1 MKSDM
6 DISKLQPKLID
17 LPGADDGGSIFVMA
31 KLFPASVAHCHRS
44 RDVCNVAK
52 GGTSRLIVRIAP
64 EEGDSIRRQ
73 FGEPFGVLPFRERVS
88 TIQDIF
94 FTPPALPRL
103 RATTP
108 VPRAP
113 R

>member
-52 GGTSRLIVRIAP
+52 VGTSRLIGRSAP
-64 EEGDSIRRQ
+64 K
-73 FGEPFGVLPFRERVS
+73 ERVS
-88 TIQDIF
+88 TVRPFIAPLF
-94 FTPPALPRL
+94 FPSSGASGSATPDLYFPLSCPRL
-103 RATTP
+103 TLASTS
-108 VPRAP
+108 
-113 R
+113 